1 MTRNSKILLKRSVSI
16 KARCLGPR
24 LQPLTT
30 ALTPKTLGRSFN
42 VNMLGK
48 FGYEVEVNGQLI
60 LEPSSFIYQANKE
73 QEQGIHSDRQVGLYP
88 PVSDMLLYT

>member
-1 MTRNSKILLKRSVSI
+1 
-16 KARCLGPR
+16 
-24 LQPLTT
+24 
-30 ALTPKTLGRSFN
+30 
-42 VNMLGK
+42 MLGK